1 MSAKA
6 APVSLTVHHVEITR
20 RHVIIHYENGTTNRK
35 DREKDNPLPSFT
47 QALAALA
54 PLVLAICHLPAS
66 YSKNMRV
73 RSLEINDKGLV
84 TIKAD
89 KSFDDASSPLTIKT
103 PLRFM
108 HLPDE
113 EGTYSPPLKPDQ
125 LALIETLIEE
135 AKGYIKGDRAQGQL
149 TLEDGEE
156 DDDEKTGGDEPLL
169 QESTT
174 STEPKPEEIAAVP
187 KKPRGKKK

>member
-1 MSAKA
+1 MPAKTP

-54 PLVLAICHLPAS
+54 PLVIQICHLPAT

-73 RSLEINDKGLV
+73 RSMEINDKGLV

-113 EGTYSPPLKPDQ
+113 EGTYSPPLKGDQ

-156 DDDEKTGGDEPLL
+156 DSAETGGEEQLL

-174 STEPKPEEIAAVP
+174 STEPKPEDIAAVP
-187 KKPRGKKK
+187 KKGKSKKK